1 MTFWQGV
8 LRPKY
13 PFEGLKILK
22 HGRLHVRKYCEEWTH
37 ASMHQLCYLKQ
48 RHTHNKVHLT
58 IVPKKTSVVLH
69 SDITAINVFSKLLDE
84 T

>member
-58 IVPKKTSVVLH
+58 IVPKKNFSCFAFRHH
-69 SDITAINVFSKLLDE
+69 SHQCVFQ
-84 T
+84 TVG